1 MLTHAVQE
9 LAFLLAVIAAIVG
22 ITEDIEGVL
31 AAFVNLGG
39 GLRGEERLQEGDGPP
54 RPVRHQPALRRQAQQ
69 RCGHLT
75 RGQGRPEAGFG
86 EFREEE
92 FPHQFRRYG
101 RQMVNGAAALAI
113 GAARATGAGQG
124 RIGVVQRPRAEA
136 AARQGRGIPD
146 GPGEQEGEAARLQI
160 LQVRLLLLQ
169 AGGEL
174 PLRPAQEGQGLF
186 IRQNPLQAEE
196 EDILEGTILGERGLF
211 GS

>member
-1 MLTHAVQE
+1 M
-9 LAFLLAVIAAIVG
+9 LAVLIRR
-22 ITEDIEGVL
+22 
-31 AAFVNLGG
+31 GG
-39 GLRGEERLQEGDGPP
+39 DLRGEERLQEGDGPP

-75 RGQGRPEAGFG
+75 RGQGRPESGFG

-92 FPHQFRRYG
+92 LPNQLRRYG
-101 RQMVNGAAALAI
+101 WQIVNGAAALAI

-124 RIGVVQRPRAEA
+124 RIGFVQRPWAEA

-146 GPGEQEGEAARLQI
+146 GPGEQEGQAARLQI

-174 PLRPAQEGQGLF
+174 PLRPAQEGQSLF
-186 IRQNPLQAEE
+186 VRQNPLQAEE
-196 EDILEGTILGERGLF
+196 EDILEGTVIGKRGLF